1 MGRNGEGVNDNLE
14 VRGVEDV
21 GVGRQETCWKFM
33 SISEVA
39 GVGSWKFWMQWRF
52 WNGCCMLVASSK
64 VFGHWKLGRHCRMLR
79 GC

>member
-21 GVGRQETCWKFM
+21 GVGRRETCWEFM

-39 GVGSWKFWMQWRF
+39 GVSSGKFWMQWRF
-52 WNGCCMLVASSK
+52 WNGGWMLVFEGVWALEVGK
-64 VFGHWKLGRHCRMLR
+64 AL
-79 GC
+79 